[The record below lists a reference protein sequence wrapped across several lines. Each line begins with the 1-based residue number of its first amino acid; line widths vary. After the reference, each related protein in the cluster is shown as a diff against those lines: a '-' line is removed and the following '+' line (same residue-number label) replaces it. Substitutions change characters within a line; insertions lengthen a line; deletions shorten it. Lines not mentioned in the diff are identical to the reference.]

1 LAGEILAKLGAGR
14 STVQTATQS
23 LFVHK
28 DLVTPALVDQ
38 MWVPGTYRD
47 NVRSMYALER
57 GLDWRVTQAA
67 MPSTQQRAL
76 VIWGTGDTVLPV
88 AQAQRFG
95 SLLPNATVHLLAGC
109 GHALTIDCADQVTPL
124 MEDFLE

>member
-1 LAGEILAKLGAGR
+1 
-14 STVQTATQS
+14 
-23 LFVHK
+23 VHK

-67 MPSTQQRAL
+67 MPSTRQRAL
-76 VIWGTGDTVLPV
+76 VIWGTGDAVLPV
-88 AQAQRFG
+88 AQAERFG
-95 SLLPNATVHLLAGC
+95 SLLPKATVHLLAGC

-124 MEDFLE
+124 MQDFLE